1 MRGNSKTLIDS
12 VFSNAISPNVIPD
25 KLTSST
31 SDHLP
36 QFLKAPN
43 IFFNP
48 TSSKSKM
55 YERDWTKF
63 DQETFILDY
72 FSIDWDQTLCI
83 QSNDIDK
90 SCKSFLDKFNSLL
103 DLRAPYKK
111 LPSKKKKK
119 KKLRFTYKPWI
130 ASSIQKSISI
140 ENHYLSK
147 FIKLKCLHI
156 TTEAQNKCQQY
167 RNLTSTLLK
176 RTKLSYFTNFFQVNI
191 KNLKSTSK

>member
-1 MRGNSKTLIDS
+1 MRGNSKTLRDS
-12 VFSNAISPNVIPD
+12 VFSNAISPNVIPG
-25 KLTSST
+25 KLTSSM

-90 SCKSFLDKFNSLL
+90 SFKSFLDKFNLLL

-111 LPSKKKKK
+111 LSSKKN
-119 KKLRFTYKPWI
+119 KKLRFTYKPGI

-147 FIKLKCLHI
+147 FIKLKCPHI
-156 TTEAQNKCQQY
+156 TEAQNKY
-167 RNLTSTLLK
+167 
-176 RTKLSYFTNFFQVNI
+176 
-191 KNLKSTSK
+191 

>member
-1 MRGNSKTLIDS
+1 MILLLEVFISIQTRTLKNLMNFFLMIFLINYPQKRLSSWWLQHKPSKLWSRHIIKWISWFSLFTLIYFHIFQPTRVRGNSKTLIDS

-63 DQETFILDY
+63 DQ
-72 FSIDWDQTLCI
+72 
-83 QSNDIDK
+83 
-90 SCKSFLDKFNSLL
+90 
-103 DLRAPYKK
+103 
-111 LPSKKKKK
+111 
-119 KKLRFTYKPWI
+119 
-130 ASSIQKSISI
+130 
-140 ENHYLSK
+140 
-147 FIKLKCLHI
+147 
-156 TTEAQNKCQQY
+156 
-167 RNLTSTLLK
+167 
-176 RTKLSYFTNFFQVNI
+176 
-191 KNLKSTSK
+191 

>member
-1 MRGNSKTLIDS
+1 MIKTYQMNFLILSLFTLIYFHIFQPTRVRGNSKTLIDS
-12 VFSNAISPNVIPD
+12 VFSNAISPNVIPG

-36 QFLKAPN
+36 QLLIAPN
-43 IFFNP
+43 IFFNH

-90 SCKSFLDKFNSLL
+90 FFKSFLDKFNSLL
-103 DLRAPYKK
+103 DLRTPYKK
-111 LPSKKKKK
+111 LSSKKK
-119 KKLRFTYKPWI
+119 
-130 ASSIQKSISI
+130 
-140 ENHYLSK
+140 
-147 FIKLKCLHI
+147 
-156 TTEAQNKCQQY
+156 
-167 RNLTSTLLK
+167 
-176 RTKLSYFTNFFQVNI
+176 
-191 KNLKSTSK
+191 